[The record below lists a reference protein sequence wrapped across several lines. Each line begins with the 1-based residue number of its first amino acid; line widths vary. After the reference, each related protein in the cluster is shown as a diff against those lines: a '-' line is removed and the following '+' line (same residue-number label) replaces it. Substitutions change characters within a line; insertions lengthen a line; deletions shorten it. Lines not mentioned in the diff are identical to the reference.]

1 MRGIGL
7 MGNMMAMESRLG
19 QEVADIEANIDRD
32 LGMVLGF
39 IDFILAM
46 YMLGSGPVGKA
57 MGAEYIHARM
67 EAAMLENS
75 SGVLSM
81 ASVTTISEMVIHM
94 LENTLQTRCMVSASI
109 LLPMV
114 IIMRVLGMRVDG
126 KGLACTLLEMGKL
139 NLDIGRKEFLIYRV
153 HKAPCTLIL
162 QSQSITL
169 KCSTPCRKHE
179 EQRIEHMTWPRLT
192 KGLIGL
198 SQRLIGQQ
206 MQLELQR

>member
-1 MRGIGL
+1 MRGIGS
-7 MGNMMAMESRLG
+7 MGNMMVMESRLG
-19 QEVADIEANIDRD
+19 QEVADIEDNTDRD
-32 LGMVLGF
+32 LGMVLGC

-46 YMLGSGPVGKA
+46 YMLGSGLVGKV
-57 MGAEYIHARM
+57 MGVEYIHVRM

-81 ASVTTISEMVIHM
+81 GSVTTISEMVTGM
-94 LENTLQTRCMVSASI
+94 LENTLRTRCTVSASI

-139 NLDIGRKEFLIYRV
+139 NLDIGRMGFLIYQV

-162 QSQSITL
+162 QLQSITL

-179 EQRIEHMTWPRLT
+179 EQPRELMMWPRLT

-198 SQRLIGQQ
+198 SQQLIGQR